1 MASYRDNL
9 LLGICEKLQLQPSKY
24 AQAEE
29 RYKTISD
36 TIQNDEVF
44 KMIELK
50 MYPHGS
56 FRLKTTVKPLSNN
69 EYDLDF
75 VVEIPKDV
83 NMTPRELYDHIYR
96 ILANDGIHDQM
107 TEMKSRCI
115 RVNYA
120 NDFHMDIMPGKVI
133 DNSTNEIIVP
143 DRKLK
148 TWYHHS
154 NPIRYAEWFED
165 QARSAIRYELRKQR
179 FAVAS
184 TEPITDQEIAS
195 RLEPLRRAVQ
205 LIKRYR
211 DIYSEKYK
219 SEPVRSII
227 LCTLMG
233 NISSAYSSEI
243 DIITDFCT
251 YVNKKIAVSKGKPF
265 EIRNPVVDEILTEK
279 WNENTEIY
287 IDFVKMMQALTDH
300 IQRLKSASFN
310 IEIATLI
317 KEMFGEELTN
327 EVIKNQAGGI
337 NSARSA
343 GTLGVTASGLLNTD
357 NKVALVKKNT
367 FYGKD
372 V

>member
-1 MASYRDNL
+1 MNWLR
-9 LLGICEKLQLQPSKY
+9 
-24 AQAEE
+24 

-36 TIQNDEVF
+36 IIQDDEVF
-44 KMIELK
+44 KEIELR

-75 VVEIPKDV
+75 VVEVPKDV
-83 NMTPRELYDHIYR
+83 DMTPRELYDHIYR
-96 ILANDGIHDQM
+96 ILTNDGVHDQM
-107 TEMKSRCI
+107 TEKKSRCI

-148 TWYHHS
+148 IWYHHS
-154 NPIRYAEWFED
+154 NPIRYAEWFEN
-165 QARSAIRYELRKQR
+165 QATKAIRYELRKQR
-179 FAVAS
+179 FAVSSA
-184 TEPITDQEIAS
+184 EPITDQEIALH
-195 RLEPLRRAVQ
+195 LEPLRRAVQ

-211 DIYSEKYK
+211 DIYSQNNNT
-219 SEPVRSII
+219 EPVRSII
-227 LCTLMG
+227 ICTLMG

-251 YVNKKIAVSKGKPF
+251 YVNKKIAISKGKPF
-265 EIRNPVVDEILTEK
+265 EIRNPVVEEILTEK
-279 WNENTEIY
+279 WNENTKFY
-287 IDFVKMMQALTDH
+287 DDFVKMMQALTDH
-300 IQRLKSASFN
+300 IKRLKSASFN
-310 IEIATLI
+310 TEISTLI
-317 KEMFGEELTN
+317 KEMFGEEITN
-327 EVIKNQAGGI
+327 EVIKSQAGRI

-343 GTLGVTASGLLNTD
+343 GTLGVTATGLLNTD

-367 FYGKD
+367 FYGN
-372 V
+372 